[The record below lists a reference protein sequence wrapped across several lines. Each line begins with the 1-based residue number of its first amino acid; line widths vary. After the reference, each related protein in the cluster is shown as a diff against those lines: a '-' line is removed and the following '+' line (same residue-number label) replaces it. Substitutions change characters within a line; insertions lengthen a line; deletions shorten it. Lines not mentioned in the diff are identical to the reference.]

1 MGMRV
6 STNITALRTQQ
17 ALGGTRRSMDQAMAR
32 LSSGSRINKASDDAV
47 GLAISENFKSQLRG
61 IKQANRNAQDGIS
74 MIQISEGG
82 LTQITNN
89 LVRLRELAIQAA
101 SDTNSDRERNLLN
114 TEYQQMLSEIDRIS
128 GSTEF
133 NGTQLLSGVGETIDF
148 QVNTKNSQ
156 DIVRISYD
164 PSKADASTVALG
176 VNFCDVGTKLG
187 AQESLANVDDAINQI
202 NSLRAN
208 LGAMQA
214 RLNSTSET
222 LMESDQNI
230 ATANSRIRDADIAVE
245 SSEFAKQNV
254 LLQSGTAILAQANQQ
269 NNLALSLLQKS

>member
-6 STNITALRTQQ
+6 STNITALRAQQ
-17 ALGGTRRSMDQAMAR
+17 ALGGAKRSMDQAMAR

-47 GLAISENFKSQLRG
+47 GLAISENFKSQIRG

-82 LTQITNN
+82 LSQISNN

-101 SDTNSDRERNLLN
+101 SDTNGDRERGLIN
-114 TEYQQMLSEIDRIS
+114 TEYQQILTEIDRIS

-133 NGTQLLSGVGETIDF
+133 NGTPLLSGVGESIDF

-156 DIVRISYD
+156 EIDRISYN
-164 PSKADASTVALG
+164 PSKVDASTAALG
-176 VNFCDVGTKLG
+176 VNFCEVATKTG
-187 AQESLANVDDAINQI
+187 AQESLASIDAAINQV
-202 NSLRAN
+202 NSSRAN
-208 LGAMQA
+208 LGAMQSH
-214 RLNSTSET
+214 LNSVVET
-222 LMESDQNI
+222 LIESEQNI
-230 ATANSRIRDADIAVE
+230 ATANSRIRDADIAEE

-254 LLQSGTAILAQANQQ
+254 LMQSGTAILAQANQQ

>member
-6 STNITALRTQQ
+6 STNITALKSQQ
-17 ALGGTRRSMDQAMAR
+17 ALGGTKRSMDQAMAR

-82 LTQITNN
+82 LTQISNN

-114 TEYQQMLSEIDRIS
+114 TEYQQMLSEIDRIA

-133 NGTQLLSGVGETIDF
+133 NGTQLLAGVGESIDF
-148 QVNTKNSQ
+148 QVNTKNSPEI
-156 DIVRISYD
+156 DRISYD
-164 PSKADASTVALG
+164 PSRADASTIALG
-176 VNFCDVGTKLG
+176 VDFCSVATKVD
-187 AQESLANVDDAINQI
+187 AQESLSNIDDAINQV
-202 NSLRAN
+202 NSLRSN
-208 LGAMQA
+208 LGAMQS
-214 RLNSTSET
+214 RLTSTVET
-222 LMESDQNI
+222 LMESEQNI
-230 ATANSRIRDADIAVE
+230 ATANSRIRDADIAEE

-254 LLQSGTAILAQANQQ
+254 LMQTGTAILAQANQQ
-269 NNLALSLLQKS
+269 NNLALNLLQKN

>member
-6 STNITALRTQQ
+6 STNITALKTQQ
-17 ALGGTRRSMDQAMAR
+17 ALGGTKRSMDQAMAR

-47 GLAISENFKSQLRG
+47 GLAISENFRSQLRG

-82 LTQITNN
+82 LSQISNN

-101 SDTNSDRERNLLN
+101 SDTNSDRERNYLN
-114 TEYQQMLSEIDRIS
+114 TEYQEMLSEIDRIS

-133 NGTQLLSGVGETIDF
+133 NGTPLLSGVGESIDF

-156 DIVRISYD
+156 EIDRVSYD
-164 PSKADASTVALG
+164 PSSSDASTTALG
-176 VNFCDVGTKLG
+176 VDFCSVATKVD
-187 AQESLANVDDAINQI
+187 AQESLANIDDAINQV

-208 LGAMQA
+208 LGAMQS
-214 RLNSTSET
+214 RLTAAVET
-222 LMESDQNI
+222 LMESEQNI
-230 ATANSRIRDADIAVE
+230 ATANSRIRDADIAEE

-254 LLQSGTAILAQANQQ
+254 LLQSGTAVLAQANQQ
-269 NNLALSLLQKS
+269 NNLALSLLQKN

>member
-133 NGTQLLSGVGETIDF
+133 NGTQLLSGVGKTIDF

-156 DIVRISYD
+156 DIDRISYD

-187 AQESLANVDDAINQI
+187 AQKSLANVDDAINQI

-230 ATANSRIRDADIAVE
+230 ATANSRIRDADVAVE